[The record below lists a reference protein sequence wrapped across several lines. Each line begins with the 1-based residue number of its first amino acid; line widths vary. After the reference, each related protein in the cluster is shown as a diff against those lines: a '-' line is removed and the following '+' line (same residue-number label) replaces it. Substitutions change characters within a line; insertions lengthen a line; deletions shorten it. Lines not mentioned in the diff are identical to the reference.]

1 MKRRFQG
8 VLSPFEAMGLTP
20 EQLRQKRAEGW
31 LPPIAGG
38 ANAFITPT
46 MVARVGLATLYNNLV
61 LAGLVWRDFDDSF
74 AGKVGDTVN
83 VRKPPVFTSQTF
95 NRANGIVIQDAQESS
110 VPVQLNTIA
119 DVSFAVTAE
128 DLTLR
133 IDDFRTRLLTPAL
146 NAVVVAIDTALAN
159 ALCAAATGTNG
170 GGTVT
175 MTTVGSDA
183 MVKAREKLT
192 RNKLPVTNRAAV
204 LSPEA
209 TSAALSDPLFVQ
221 AQQAG
226 TTDALRNAN
235 VGRAFG
241 IDTYESG
248 TFGYGPGA
256 AGQADGVAFHQS
268 AVALVSRPLQQPQG
282 VAPNM
287 YAIENFMG
295 LSLRVVYGY
304 DIKYKQ
310 DLVSVD
316 MLYGTQAL
324 RPEGAVITNFGK
336 GS

>member
-1 MKRRFQG
+1 M
-8 VLSPFEAMGLTP
+8 T
-20 EQLRQKRAEGW
+20 
-31 LPPIAGG
+31 
-38 ANAFITPT
+38 NTFITPT
-46 MVARVGLATLYNNLV
+46 VVSRIGLATLWNNLV
-61 LAGLVWRDFDDSF
+61 LAGLVWRDFDADY
-74 AGKVGDTVN
+74 AGNVGDTVN
-83 VRKPPVFTSQTF
+83 VRKPPVFTANVF
-95 NRANGIVIQDAQESS
+95 NRAAGVTVQDAIESS
-110 VPVQLNTIA
+110 VPVQLTTVA

-133 IDDFRTRLLTPAL
+133 VDDFRGRLLVPAL
-146 NAVVVAIDTALAN
+146 NALTNKIDVDVAN
-159 ALCAAATGTNG
+159 ALCAAATGGGG

-175 MTTVGSDA
+175 MTSVASDA
-183 MVKAREKLT
+183 MVKAREILT
-192 RNKLPVTNRAAV
+192 RNKLPVTERSAV

-221 AQQAG
+221 NQMAG

-241 IDTYESG
+241 TDTYESG

-256 AGQADGVAFHQS
+256 AGQADGVAFHRS
-268 AVALVSRPLQQPQG
+268 AVALVMRPLAAPQG

-287 YAIENFMG
+287 YAIENYKG

-304 DIKYKQ
+304 DILHKQ
-310 DLVSVD
+310 DIVSVD
-316 MLYGTQAL
+316 CLYGTKAM